1 MKKIASLLKGM
12 PSALLVIG
20 VGFIMVA
27 GSDLRAA
34 LGMGA
39 AVLVSLLLSV
49 LVMRL
54 LGKVI
59 PAYAKLPAYL
69 LVVTGFTSI
78 CTMLLQAF
86 FPAAVEVLGV
96 QLAALSVSLVALGQ
110 QEQDSSVQNALVTGV
125 FFAVIMVVS
134 ALIREVLGS
143 AAIFG
148 QPIAFLQNYK
158 ISTLAGAFGGYLVL
172 AIVLA
177 VINKLTGLNEEKED
191 N

>member
-1 MKKIASLLKGM
+1 MKKIANLLKGM

-39 AVLVSLLLSV
+39 AVLVSLLLSS
-49 LVMRL
+49 LVMNL